1 MHHAKDRHA
10 KANNKYMKDYDPSKQ
25 SSYLNNLSVG
35 CQQLVQMGN
44 ITNVGYRWFQ
54 MVKITLAIDGF
65 KWKKYLL
72 RFDEGLIQNYDEDTG
87 KGCILQIDAK

>member
-1 MHHAKDRHA
+1 
-10 KANNKYMKDYDPSKQ
+10 
-25 SSYLNNLSVG
+25 
-35 CQQLVQMGN
+35 MGN

-87 KGCILQIDAK
+87 KGCILEIDAK